1 LDTVKQIGGKIMRT
15 DVFSYLPRLDRYQTT
30 KNEIKVKRPDQLKEF
45 VKIINKELKEME
57 NLIIASREEISK
69 IGKGGNF

>member
-1 LDTVKQIGGKIMRT
+1 MRT

-57 NLIIASREEISK
+57 KLIIAYREEISK